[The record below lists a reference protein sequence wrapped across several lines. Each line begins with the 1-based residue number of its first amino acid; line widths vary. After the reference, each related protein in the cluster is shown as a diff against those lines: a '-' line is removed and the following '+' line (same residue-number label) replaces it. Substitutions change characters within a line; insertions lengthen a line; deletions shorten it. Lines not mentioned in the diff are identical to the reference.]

1 MTEEAPSK
9 NIHEQSLIIDAVC
22 PLVMDDARYLAWY
35 REGGVTALAPTVGS
49 TESARRTLDRIAA
62 WCKRLRER
70 SDLMWVRV
78 ASDVEM
84 AKVQRKLGIFLH
96 LQGTDPIEDN
106 LDLIDVYKHLGVGII
121 QLTYNVRNRVGD
133 GCEESSDAGLS
144 RFGRSLVDRLNEARI
159 IVDCSHT
166 GARTTLGAIERSR
179 YPVVLSHSNVSAV
192 HHSARNVSPE
202 LIDNIAR
209 SGGVIGIA
217 GFPAMISESP
227 APSLSQFIAHID
239 AIVEKVGI
247 DHVALGLD
255 YYPWQHGVATREE
268 ARRSYEESRS
278 AGIWGEAYPPPPH
291 IYPAGIETPKT
302 LQALTSKLLDRG
314 YSEIDTRKI
323 LGLNWLRVMKSVW
336 G

>member
-1 MTEEAPSK
+1 MMADRSQSV
-9 NIHEQSLIIDAVC
+9 HEQSLVIDAVC
-22 PLVMDDARYLAWY
+22 PLVMDDARYLNWY

-49 TESARRTLDRIAA
+49 TESARRTLDRIAV
-62 WCKRLRER
+62 WCKWLRER

-78 ASDVEM
+78 SSDVET
-84 AKVQRKLGIFLH
+84 AKRQGRLGIFLH

-106 LDLIDVYKHLGVGII
+106 LNLIDLYKHLGVGII

-133 GCEESSDAGLS
+133 GCEEASDAGLS
-144 RFGRSLVDRLNEARI
+144 RFGRSLVDRLNDARI

-166 GARTTLGAIERSR
+166 GARTTLDAIERSR
-179 YPVVLSHSNVSAV
+179 HPVVLSHSNVSAV
-192 HHSARNVSPE
+192 HRSTRNASPE
-202 LIDNIAR
+202 LIDNISR
-209 SGGVIGIA
+209 SGGLIGIA
-217 GFPAMISESP
+217 GFPAMISDSP
-227 APSLSQFIAHID
+227 VPSLNQFIAHID
-239 AIVEKVGI
+239 AIVERVGI
-247 DHVALGLD
+247 DHVGLGID
-255 YYPWQHGVATREE
+255 YYPWQHGVSGEEE
-268 ARRSYEESRS
+268 ARRSYEESKR

-302 LQALTSKLLDRG
+302 LRSLTAALIDRG